1 MTASA
6 SAIYEFGEF
15 RLDPAA
21 RELRRGDRL
30 LKLAPLTF
38 DCLVLLVEN
47 RDRAVSREELI
58 AAVWDKPYV
67 EEAQVN
73 QRIMQV
79 RRVIGDDS
87 QEPLFIR
94 TVSGFGYRWIAET
107 EVLPVAASRSPVAT
121 TVILGPGFRRWR
133 LLVPAAL
140 VVALAAVVVI
150 YAFIQ
155 RNHAKPLPRDPGE
168 AVVVLPLDVRAHEG
182 SDAGWIRLG
191 AMDLIAERLR
201 ESGLPVPS
209 SDSVVA
215 ALHAVE
221 ARPERQR
228 LTALRDTLGAG
239 LLVQGDASQTSDG
252 WKVELT
258 AIAAEGDRRRVESD
272 ATEVLGSARRAADL
286 LLAAL
291 GERVASAENGNEA
304 LDELLQRAKA
314 AILALELETA
324 RTILTGAPESL
335 RDEPELRLQLAW
347 VKYRAGRGDEAEAI
361 TTKLLDDPTVTARP
375 RLHAEILM
383 LRGLTEGRE
392 QEDWVG
398 GERHFDAAVAALDGQ
413 PWAPEL
419 ATALTMR
426 GAVHISRHDFD
437 AGAQDLGRAR
447 TLFEVGGDRLG
458 LARVNNF
465 FGNLELV
472 RKRPADALPR
482 FRAALEI
489 SESFGHVSWTR
500 ANLYG
505 LLTAQGQLLRWH
517 EALATSERLWD
528 LRERVQDPVRRH
540 GLQVARATV
549 FTALGRHR
557 EAGVILAELRQSEAD
572 GTPHAARR
580 SERARAELAW
590 QQGRPV
596 RAMRGAARMLAWWSA
611 SRSPT
616 DELPTEAILLHQRAS
631 IAAGEPH
638 AAPHTLLE
646 ALSAVESR
654 ETGAGPR
661 VTEPQ
666 DESAAGNDPAFLVAR
681 AEWAA
686 HQGDPD
692 EAERWFRGAIARAE
706 DAAVPGTL
714 VLVADAYARW
724 LLTRDRVPEALAL
737 AGRVAGWAERDYQS
751 ALLQVAVLH
760 AAGRREAWA
769 TALRRA
775 RKLAGEREI
784 PAELLSPPP

>member
-6 SAIYEFGEF
+6 SPIYHFGEF

-30 LKLAPLTF
+30 LKLPPLTF

-58 AAVWDKPYV
+58 ATVWDKPYV
-67 EEAQVN
+67 DEAQVN

-107 EVLPVAASRSPVAT
+107 EVLPAAAPGSPAAT
-121 TVILGPGFRRWR
+121 NALSGLGFRRWR

-140 VVALAAVVVI
+140 VVVLAAVALTHA
-150 YAFIQ
+150 YIQ
-155 RNHAKPLPRDPGE
+155 RNPTRPLSREPGE
-168 AVVVLPLDVRAHEG
+168 AVVVLPLDVRAREG
-182 SDAGWIRLG
+182 ADAGWIRLG

-201 ESGLPVPS
+201 DSGLPVPS

-215 ALHAVE
+215 ALQAVQ
-221 ARPERQR
+221 ADPERQR
-228 LTALRDTLGAG
+228 STALRDILGAS
-239 LLVQGDASQTSDG
+239 LLVQGGASQTSDG

-258 AIAAEGDRRRVESD
+258 ATAPDGDRHRVESAAAD
-272 ATEVLGSARRAADL
+272 VLGSARQAADL
-286 LLAAL
+286 MLASL
-291 GERVASAENGNEA
+291 GEPVASTENENAA

-324 RTILTGAPESL
+324 RTILTGAPESV

-347 VKYRAGRGDEAEAI
+347 VEYRAGRGDEAEAI
-361 TTKLLDDPTVTARP
+361 TTKLLDDSTVTARP

-398 GERHFDAAVAALDGQ
+398 GERYFGAAVAALDGQ

-482 FRAALEI
+482 FQAALEI
-489 SESFGHVSWTR
+489 SESFGHVSWMR
-500 ANLYG
+500 ANLHG
-505 LLTAQGQLLRWH
+505 LLTAQRQLLRWH
-517 EALATSERLWD
+517 DALATSERLWD

-540 GLQVARATV
+540 DLQVARATV

-557 EAGVILAELRQSEAD
+557 EAEAILADLRQSEAD

-580 SERARAELAW
+580 SERAHSELAW
-590 QQGRPV
+590 QQDRPV
-596 RAMRGAARMLAWWSA
+596 RAMRAAARMLAWWSA

-631 IAAGEPH
+631 IAAGEPR

-646 ALSAVESR
+646 ALSGVESR

-661 VTEPQ
+661 VTEPR
-666 DESAAGNDPAFLVAR
+666 DGSATGNDPAFLVAR

-686 HQGDPD
+686 HQGDHD
-692 EAERWFRGAIARAE
+692 EAERWFRRATAQAE
-706 DAAVPGTL
+706 DGAVPRTL

-737 AGRVAGWAERDYQS
+737 AGRVAEWAERDYES

-760 AAGRREAWA
+760 AGGRREAWA

-784 PAELLSPPP
+784 PAELLIPPS